1 MALSS
6 HIVKHFSEERKSP
19 LHDALLKVC
28 LDKLKGSREYMGR
41 HYDDWDKMHETYMH
55 RRAPDKNDVEAV
67 RAGLPRKIVLPLA
80 TSQVL
85 TGVAF
90 SYMLLNQRENFYEFK
105 GTDDSDRALNE
116 VCTMSVQSDLNYNNH
131 KQLQMQSLL
140 NLFRFGMF
148 CEVDSW
154 ETEYE
159 YIPIDTVEQPPRYMG
174 QPVGDETVVTKVEKV
189 VTREGN
195 RIRSISPYRVFPDS
209 NFHLSDWKEGTFIA
223 WDDSYSRE
231 ALWSMEQNGD
241 VVGTEHI
248 QKYTV
253 ERLHTYGRSKSRI
266 SGIDLQNPQ
275 KSDVVCVTTMVVRL
289 TPSQIK
295 GNDGTKLSDEQYCH
309 RWLVWIAN
317 DDRIIRAEPLPNLHA
332 QYPVSLGMFLPDQH
346 ECVLNSLSR
355 LANDFQGLVSW
366 LLNSR
371 MAAVS
376 RTIEPQAIVDP
387 MGINMDDLNA
397 RARLLRLRK
406 EAGGKDVRRYYM
418 PLEVRD
424 TTQGHVGDMNNLIQ
438 LMQMVTGVNDN
449 ALGQVAAGRRSAT
462 ENRAANSGAASRLK
476 MVLDVVWG
484 MAYQPQAN
492 RLLTNHRQSATME
505 SLATIVGEQRAME
518 VFEAFKSEPRKL
530 ARSYDFVTY
539 DGSLP
544 SEKLFLAQQLQEL
557 LALLIGNPLAAAGF
571 NMDPNK
577 VQKEIM
583 ELRGLGRGGQYAFDQ
598 VPQGLIAA
606 LQMQHGTPEQQPA
619 PTPPQ

>member
-1 MALSS
+1 M
-6 HIVKHFSEERKSP
+6 
-19 LHDALLKVC
+19 C
-28 LDKLKGSREYMGR
+28 R

-55 RRAPDKNDVEAV
+55 RRSPDKNDVEAV

-90 SYMLLNQRENFYEFK
+90 AYMLLNQRENFYEFT
-105 GTDDSDRALNE
+105 GTDDTDRTFNE
-116 VCTMSVQSDLNYNNH
+116 VSTMCVQSDLNYNNH
-131 KQLQMQSLL
+131 KQLQLQSLM

-159 YIPIDTVEQPPRYMG
+159 YLPIETVEAPPIYQG
-174 QPVGDETVVTKVEKV
+174 QPVGESVVTTKVEKV
-189 VTREGN
+189 VIREGN
-195 RIRSISPYRVFPDS
+195 KIRSISPYRVFPDS
-209 NFHLSDWKEGTFIA
+209 NFHISDWRNGSFIA
-223 WDDSYSRE
+223 WDDSFGRD
-231 ALWSMEQNGD
+231 ALWCMEQNGD
-241 VVGTEHI
+241 LIGTEHI
-248 QKYTV
+248 KKYTI
-253 ERLHTYGRSKSRI
+253 ERLYTNGRAKSRI
-266 SGIDLQNPQ
+266 SGIDLQNPE

-289 TPSQIK
+289 TPSQVK
-295 GNDGTKLSDEQYCH
+295 GNDGVALGNEDHNH

-317 DDRIIRAEPLPNLHA
+317 DDRIVRAEPLPNLHA
-332 QYPVSLGMFLPDQH
+332 QYPASLGMFLPDQH
-346 ECVLNSLSR
+346 ESVLNSLSR
-355 LANDFQGLVSW
+355 LSNDFQGLVSW

-424 TTQGHVGDMNNLIQ
+424 TTQGHVGDMQNLIQ

-449 ALGQVAAGRRSAT
+449 ALGQVASGRRSAT

-505 SLATIVGEQRAME
+505 SLATIVGDQRAAE
-518 VFEAFKSEPRKL
+518 VFELFKSTPQKL

-577 VQKEIM
+577 VQREIM

-598 VPQGLIAA
+598 VPQSLIAA
-606 LQMQHGTPEQQPA
+606 LEMQHGTPGQPPA
-619 PTPPQ
+619 PTQPQ